1 MIEAAKQNQKALQYA
16 AEELC
21 MDREIMLE
29 AAKQNEQALQ
39 YAAKELRM
47 DPEFMLKVE
56 ELRQMF
62 PVVQLEHDGIAC
74 RQSGPSLW

>member
-29 AAKQNEQALQ
+29 AAKQNVLPDRTTLCADNALEPVQ
-39 YAAKELRM
+39 QVCRLANDEISPAKRM
-47 DPEFMLKVE
+47 RLSDAE
-56 ELRQMF
+56 
-62 PVVQLEHDGIAC
+62 A
-74 RQSGPSLW
+74 

>member
-1 MIEAAKQNQKALQYA
+1 
-16 AEELC
+16 
-21 MDREIMLE
+21 MDREVMLE

-47 DPEFMLKVE
+47 DREFMLKAK
-56 ELRQMF
+56 ELSQMS

>member
-1 MIEAAKQNQKALQYA
+1 MI
-16 AEELC
+16 
-21 MDREIMLE
+21 E

>member
-47 DPEFMLKVE
+47 DPEFMLKAE
-56 ELRQMF
+56 ELRQMS
-62 PVVQLEHDGIAC
+62 PVVQLEHDGITC